1 MTDISVKGLVKAFD
15 QERNILDG
23 LDLDVTAGEH
33 IGSLSCSTVSGLLSP
48 RITFEV
54 GFRADRMVVARC
66 ASNVCSL
73 NCSFAQLVKMA
84 FSGSVL
90 SAGAHYVFWGEK

>member
-1 MTDISVKGLVKAFD
+1 
-15 QERNILDG
+15 
-23 LDLDVTAGEH
+23 
-33 IGSLSCSTVSGLLSP
+33 
-48 RITFEV
+48 
-54 GFRADRMVVARC
+54 MVVARC